1 MKTAIACAT
10 LRHTAALLRAFLFV
24 MSLATSAYGTTLISL
39 SVNSLSE
46 QAEFVFEGEVISVEA
61 QRSGNRGLVNTY
73 VTFRV
78 IDILKG
84 NAGATDIELKFL
96 GGSLN
101 GEVLEVNGSR
111 LPRLGEHGIYF
122 VESLSR
128 DLINP
133 LLGWSQGHYLIKT
146 VAGIESMT
154 TVDAKPI
161 IAISPAEA
169 DSDPQTSGAS
179 TGTAS
184 AQSRILSPLRIATDP
199 NVAEGIVAIDRD
211 SITGLSPDDFKR
223 EIRALIP

>member
-1 MKTAIACAT
+1 MKTSIACAT

-24 MSLATSAYGTTLISL
+24 MSLAASAYGTTLISL

-184 AQSRILSPLRIATDP
+184 AQSRILSPLALLQTP
-199 NVAEGIVAIDRD
+199 M
-211 SITGLSPDDFKR
+211 SP
-223 EIRALIP
+223 RALSLSTVTR

>member
-1 MKTAIACAT
+1 MKTSIACAT
-10 LRHTAALLRAFLFV
+10 LRHTAALLRASLLV
-24 MSLATSAYGTTLISL
+24 MSLATSAFGTTLISL

-46 QAEFVFEGEVISVEA
+46 QAEFVFEGEVTSVEA
-61 QRSGNRGLVNTY
+61 QRSGNRGMVNTY

-78 IDILKG
+78 IDIIKG
-84 NAGATDIELKFL
+84 DAGATDIELKFL

-179 TGTAS
+179 TRTAS
-184 AQSRILSPLRIATDP
+184 AQPRILSPLRMAKDP